1 MTKSKNQS
9 VVAVESAPVVEAATV
24 TKRSHT
30 TRTQFLTAYIKH
42 KGNVKAAAA
51 ELGMSPNS
59 FTVRKSNLK
68 ADGVVFPQFPRTGGG
83 GGKAD
88 LDVAGCN
95 ALIASLMEP
104 AVDADVAEATEQA
117 EVAEPVTA

>member
-1 MTKSKNQS
+1 MAKSKNQS
-9 VVAVESAPVVEAATV
+9 EVAVESAPV

-51 ELGMSPNS
+51 ELGMSPDS

-68 ADGVVFPQFPRTGGG
+68 AAGVVFPQFPRTGGG

-88 LDVAGCN
+88 LDVDGCN

-104 AVDADVAEATEQA
+104 KVDADVADATEKA
-117 EVAEPVTA
+117 EAETVAV